1 MFDTNAIQVGSIVTR
16 FGEKA
21 TRVERRSYDQTWPAW
36 FNPSGNKAHN
46 AIHRNGESI
55 YFAIALDT
63 AAREAAHPFTNE
75 IAPNSISIE
84 QLGFVL

>member
-1 MFDTNAIQVGSIVTR
+1 MFDTSAIQVGAIVTR

-21 TRVERRSYDQTWPAW
+21 TRVERRAYDQPWPAW
-36 FNPSGNKAHN
+36 FNPSENKAHN

-55 YFAIALDT
+55 YFAIALNP

-75 IAPNSISIE
+75 IAPHSISIE
-84 QLGFVL
+84 QLGFIL